1 MLHELLI
8 RTVEK
13 GDRLRGHVIAIMPSP
28 HQWGRE
34 EIANPDWQI
43 VKAELADV
51 EVHALLAPGPAG
63 EFRALRV
70 NLDGWTGGMMSRAEI
85 TARAV

>member
-8 RTVEK
+8 RTADK
-13 GDRLRGHVIAIMPSP
+13 GDRKAGHVIAIVPSP

-34 EIANPDWQI
+34 ELANPEWRI
-43 VKAELADV
+43 VVAELADV
-51 EVHALLAPGPAG
+51 EVAALLAPGPAG

-70 NLDGWTGGMMSRAEI
+70 DLAGWAGDVMSRAELA
-85 TARAV
+85 ARAV